1 MTGTDHISEDVIAW
15 LLDGDPA
22 IRWQV
27 KRDLL
32 GAPADEVAEERARVA
47 AEGWGADLLSRQD
60 PEGTWGGG
68 MYGPKWISTT
78 YTMILLRRCGLPQD
92 HPQAQRACEL
102 FLERGFYHDGGI
114 NYFPSMDYGE
124 TCVTGMTLALLAY
137 FRYEDERV
145 HAIADHLIRQQMADD
160 GWNCDSY
167 KGATHSSFH
176 TTISVLEG
184 LREYEKFAPENL
196 DAIKA
201 AQARAHEFLLAHRLY
216 KSDKTGEVV
225 KATMTRF
232 SFPPRWWYD
241 VLRGLDYFQ
250 EINAPRDERMQDAV
264 DVVYKRRKKDGRWVL
279 QNKHS
284 GRIFFEMEK
293 VRDPSRWNTL
303 RALRVLNW
311 WELKGKV

>member
-311 WELKGKV
+311 WELKGDS